1 MDISRWIKVRC
12 KLTVN
17 YMQLRIT
24 KNNVSYCRFDLEN
37 PKLTEILTVL
47 NEIIRNTNVTGGILT
62 HLPFLR
68 HIIPGLTGFTALTE
82 RYARMWQFIG
92 VMQYPSSLSDRK
104 YIAIS

>member
-17 YMQLRIT
+17 YMQLRVT
-24 KNNVSYCRFDLEN
+24 KNNIKTYRHRFDLEN
-37 PKLTEILTVL
+37 PKLTEILTVV
-47 NEIIRNTNVTGGILT
+47 NEIVRNTNVTGGILT

-68 HIIPGLTGFTALTE
+68 YIIPGLTGFTALTQ

-92 VMQYPSSLSDRK
+92 VMQYPSISDV
-104 YIAIS
+104 ISIYR